1 VHPPHAGEASA
12 FGAVALKPKTV
23 GNRRTAV
30 WYLLIHQLPPQP
42 LYLRAKIRQ
51 QLSRVGAIPLK
62 KAVYALPET
71 PECLEDLQWIAQ
83 EATAGGGEAFLCR
96 ASFLERR
103 TEEILRSRS
112 RKERDADYQI
122 LLEELARP
130 GGPTPAAGSAADSLA
145 GARAKLQDIR
155 KIDFFDASMR
165 RAVERRIGELEKR
178 TARKPKS
185 TARLR
190 RSDLAG
196 KIWLT
201 RPGVKVDR
209 IASAWFVRRFIDSNA
224 RFRFEADSRPAGPRE
239 VSFDVVGGDFTH
251 EGDRCTLETLLLRTG
266 IRDGSVSEIAEIVH
280 DIDLKDG
287 KFGRLEAPGVEQI
300 LAGLLAG
307 ISADSQR
314 LVEGF
319 RIFDQLYRS
328 FRKPSVSKKTK
339 KPR

>member
-1 VHPPHAGEASA
+1 VLTGEAPA
-12 FGAVALKPKTV
+12 IGAAALKSKATER
-23 GNRRTAV
+23 RRTTV

-96 ASFLERR
+96 ATFLERR

-112 RKERDADYQI
+112 RKERDGDYQI

-130 GGPTPAAGSAADSLA
+130 GTPTLPAGSPGDSLA
-145 GARAKLQDIR
+145 RARARLQDIR
-155 KIDFFDASMR
+155 KIDFFQASMR
-165 RAVERRIGELEKR
+165 GAVERRIGELEKR
-178 TARKPKS
+178 TSRKPAS
-185 TARLR
+185 AARLR
-190 RSDLAG
+190 RSDLVG

-209 IASAWFVRRFIDSNA
+209 IASAWFIRRFIDSNA
-224 RFRFEADSRPAGPRE
+224 RFRFEAGLRPAGPRE

-266 IRDGSVSEIAEIVH
+266 VRDGSVSEIAEIVH

-287 KFGRLEAPGVEQI
+287 KFGRLEAPGVEQV

-319 RIFDQLYRS
+319 RIFDQLHRS
-328 FRKPSVSKKTK
+328 FRKPSLTK
-339 KPR
+339 KKSR